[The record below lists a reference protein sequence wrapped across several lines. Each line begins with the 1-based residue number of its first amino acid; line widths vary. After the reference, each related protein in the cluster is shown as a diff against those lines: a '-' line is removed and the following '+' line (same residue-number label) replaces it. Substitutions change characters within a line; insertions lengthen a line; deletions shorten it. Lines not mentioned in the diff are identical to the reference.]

1 MSTVAEFTIPAD
13 AFPLG
18 RLFEGL
24 EDVCI
29 ELERVVPTSPGV
41 IPYVWVQSAT
51 RAEVEAIVRAGERVA
66 ELSDI
71 RLVDEV
77 KGDFLLRLS
86 WGPNYEGILRG
97 ITETDV
103 TLVSGVGSA
112 DSWTFEIRGDSRKQ
126 IAAFQR
132 YCAEHEQ
139 TVSLRALNTLSS
151 AKSGATYDLTEPQR
165 EALVLAHRRGYYHSP
180 REVTLEDL
188 ASEVGISGQA
198 FGSRLRRGID
208 RLVGSTIAPTD

>member
-1 MSTVAEFTIPAD
+1 MSTIAEFTIPAD

-18 RLFEGL
+18 RLFEGR
-24 EDVCI
+24 EDAVV
-29 ELERVVPTSPGV
+29 ELERLVPTKPGL
-41 IPYVWVQSAT
+41 IPYVWVQSMT
-51 RAEVEAIVRAGERVA
+51 RSEVEAVVRAGERVP
-66 ELSDI
+66 ELNGI
-71 RLVDEV
+71 QLVDEV
-77 KGDFLLRLS
+77 EGNFLLRLN
-86 WGPNYEGILRG
+86 WGPNYEGILRAVS
-97 ITETDV
+97 EMDV

-112 DSWTFEIRGDSRKQ
+112 DSWTFEVRGDNRKQ

-151 AKSGATYDLTEPQR
+151 TRSGAAYDLTDPQR
-165 EALVLAHRRGYYHSP
+165 EALLLAHRRGYYHSP

-208 RLVGSTIAPTD
+208 RLVGSTLAPTG

>member
-1 MSTVAEFTIPAD
+1 MSTIAEFSIPAD

-24 EDVCI
+24 EGVVV
-29 ELERVVPTSPGV
+29 ELERVVPTKPGL

-51 RAEVEAIVRAGERVA
+51 RSEVEAVVRAGERVP
-66 ELSDI
+66 ELTDV

-77 KGDFLLRLS
+77 DGAFLLRLN
-86 WGPNYEGILRG
+86 WGPNYEGILRA

-103 TLVSGVGSA
+103 TLVSGTGSP
-112 DSWTFEIRGDSRKQ
+112 DSWTFVIRGDNRTQ

-132 YCAEHEQ
+132 YCAEHDQ
-139 TVSLRALNTLSS
+139 AVTLRTLHTLDS
-151 AKSGATYDLTEPQR
+151 AEGGEVYDLTAPQR
-165 EALVLAHRRGYYHSP
+165 EALLLAHRRGYYHTP

-208 RLVGSTIAPTD
+208 RLVGSTLASTD

>member
-1 MSTVAEFTIPAD
+1 MSTIAEFTIPAD

-18 RLFEGL
+18 RLFEGR
-24 EDVCI
+24 EDAVV
-29 ELERVVPTSPGV
+29 ELERLVPTKPGL
-41 IPYVWVQSAT
+41 IPYVWVQSVT
-51 RAEVEAIVRAGERVA
+51 RSEVEAVVRAGERVP
-66 ELSDI
+66 ELTTV

-77 KGDFLLRLS
+77 DGAFLLRLN
-86 WGPNYEGILRG
+86 WDANYEGILRA

-103 TLVSGVGSA
+103 SLVSGVGSA
-112 DSWTFEIRGDSRKQ
+112 DSWTFEVRGDNRKQ

-151 AKSGATYDLTEPQR
+151 TRSGAAYDLTDPQR
-165 EALVLAHRRGYYHSP
+165 EALLLAHRRGYYHSP

-208 RLVGSTIAPTD
+208 RLVGSTLAPTG